1 MARARN
7 IKPGFFKNE
16 LLAELSPW
24 DRLLFAGLWCLA
36 DREGRMEDRPK
47 RIKMEL
53 FPCDDYKVEEG
64 LCNLEQSGFLT
75 RYTVNGVAVISITNF
90 IKHQSPHG
98 TEKDS
103 ELPDENGELTVH
115 ERSKNGCVTGNKRKC
130 NGEITLNNVK
140 PSLDNALI
148 PDSLIPD
155 SPNQNLC
162 AANAAPP
169 PAEPEPEKAKRGKR
183 LPENWSL
190 PDDWFDWAMS
200 ERPELGEAGIR
211 LEAEKFADHWHAA
224 TKNAAKLDWLAT
236 WRNWVRNA
244 RADRNVSQFPAKSRF
259 NNLPKINAAEL
270 NARADENKRLGV
282 VRANF

>member
-1 MARARN
+1 MHYFKRNIGDYHKKAGRLSILEHGVYTLLMDACYDRETFPTEEEAIDWCWARSDEEVAAVKFVLSKFFTLEDGRYVQQRIADEVAKYHARAETNRQVALEREASRKAKREQVEHESCTN
-7 IKPGFFKNE
+7 HHLTTNQEPLTKNQE
-16 LLAELSPW
+16 T
-24 DRLLFAGLWCLA
+24 
-36 DREGRMEDRPK
+36 
-47 RIKMEL
+47 
-53 FPCDDYKVEEG
+53 
-64 LCNLEQSGFLT
+64 QS
-75 RYTVNGVAVISITNF
+75 
-90 IKHQSPHG
+90 
-98 TEKDS
+98 
-103 ELPDENGELTVH
+103 
-115 ERSKNGCVTGNKRKC
+115 
-130 NGEITLNNVK
+130 
-140 PSLDNALI
+140 
-148 PDSLIPD
+148 
-155 SPNQNLC
+155 QNLC

-200 ERPELGEAGIR
+200 DRPELGEAGIR
-211 LEAEKFADHWHAA
+211 REAEKFADHWHAA
-224 TKNAAKLDWLAT
+224 TKNAAKLDWQAT